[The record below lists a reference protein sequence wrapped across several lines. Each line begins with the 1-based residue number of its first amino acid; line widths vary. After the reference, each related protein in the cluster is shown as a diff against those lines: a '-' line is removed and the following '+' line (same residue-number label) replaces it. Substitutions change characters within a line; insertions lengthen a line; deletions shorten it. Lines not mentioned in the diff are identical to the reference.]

1 MTIWNNISN
10 NSKKIKQCCI
20 CKLVPTYHFLL
31 HCDIL
36 SAFIYLI
43 VNQNL
48 LVTKTCTRM
57 MKVLTFIRQKVLPAL
72 GFKSQKQMLSN
83 FSKISLK

>member
-10 NSKKIKQCCI
+10 NSKKIKQCI

-48 LVTKTCTRM
+48 LVTKTFTRM